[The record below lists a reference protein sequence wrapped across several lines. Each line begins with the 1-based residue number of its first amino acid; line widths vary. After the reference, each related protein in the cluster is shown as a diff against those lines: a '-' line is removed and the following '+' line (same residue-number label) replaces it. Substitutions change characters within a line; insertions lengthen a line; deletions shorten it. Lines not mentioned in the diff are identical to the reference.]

1 MKGFEY
7 LVKIIALQNGKLKF
21 DSMNQKAAAMLF
33 SDKTVSGLKLL
44 KDFKGAK
51 CVNLVSMG
59 LSALDVSGMGSDE
72 RIKKLVN
79 LKNFIVEK
87 NKILSRLKRP
97 DEKNITNELFMMT
110 LCSIDSHLFTYLNLE
125 FFNPRRKS
133 TSTVEMLFGQVRSQL
148 KEII

>member
-1 MKGFEY
+1 
-7 LVKIIALQNGKLKF
+7 
-21 DSMNQKAAAMLF
+21 
-33 SDKTVSGLKLL
+33 
-44 KDFKGAK
+44 
-51 CVNLVSMG
+51 MG

-87 NKILSRLKRP
+87 NKVLARLKRP

-133 TSTVEMLFGQVRSQL
+133 TSTVEMLFGQVRVQL